1 MANGPPL
8 SVWCIVWCV
17 WVKGSACCA
26 VFVCPPAWRPYT
38 IPAVLLCSAS
48 HPIVLPCNQ
57 WRAGLLHQGVCLTVS
72 GVQARGV
79 PLASNQVQF
88 SILYRAPE
96 RNGVLAACK
105 ELGVTLIAY
114 SPMAQGL
121 LTGAPSPRL
130 LALNY
135 ATALCSCLEL

>member
-1 MANGPPL
+1 MPGGHKTTSGASAK
-8 SVWCIVWCV
+8 SVALQQV
-17 WVKGSACCA
+17 ACRLIA
-26 VFVCPPAWRPYT
+26 
-38 IPAVLLCSAS
+38 L
-48 HPIVLPCNQ
+48 
-57 WRAGLLHQGVCLTVS
+57 VCLTVVS

-121 LTGAPSPRL
+121 LTGAPPPRL
-130 LALNY
+130 GCRLRDC
-135 ATALCSCLEL
+135 TALAPAAMTEPHAALSPVRSSARAHAPRCCRGTALR

>member
-1 MANGPPL
+1 MKL
-8 SVWCIVWCV
+8 
-17 WVKGSACCA
+17 
-26 VFVCPPAWRPYT
+26 
-38 IPAVLLCSAS
+38 
-48 HPIVLPCNQ
+48 
-57 WRAGLLHQGVCLTVS
+57 LTVS

-121 LTGAPSPRL
+121 LTGAPPPRL
-130 LALNY
+130 RA
-135 ATALCSCLEL
+135 